1 MSQKV
6 QAKEKNLFKF
16 QANIIKYFSF
26 STIIILVI
34 LFTSIEPTF
43 LNTMNLKNLL
53 SDSAPLVIMA
63 AGMTSVLM
71 LGSIDLAMGSVC
83 SVCNV
88 LTILLINE
96 VGAATESPVAAA
108 VVALLA
114 VVAFGLFS
122 GLLLGF
128 VHVKL
133 KVPSFIAS
141 LGFMSL
147 WQSVAFLITP
157 RPVSVAKTLRVSLE
171 WVRISFGVV
180 GLPLVLA
187 LVWVAV
193 IFLMQSRTT
202 MGKAIYSIGGNE
214 RSSRIAGIDVDNTK
228 IGVFML
234 NGVCAALGGFFLAAK
249 LRSSAPTVGDPF
261 TLLIVAS
268 VALGGT
274 SLSGGSGG
282 VLGTVLGVFTVSII
296 QNGMNFIGVD
306 AYWQNI
312 VFGFFVLAAVAIS
325 VDRSTRGLVV
335 K

>member
-1 MSQKV
+1 MSQNTQVK
-6 QAKEKNLFKF
+6 QKNLFKF

-26 STIIILVI
+26 STIIILVF
-34 LFTSIEPTF
+34 LFTSIEPSF
-43 LNTMNLKNLL
+43 INTMNLKNLF

-71 LGSIDLAMGSVC
+71 LGSIDLSMGSVC

-96 VGAATESPVAAA
+96 VGTATESPLIAALVALAA
-108 VVALLA
+108 VMVFGAL
-114 VVAFGLFS
+114 S
-122 GLLLGF
+122 GWLLGF
-128 VHVKL
+128 VHVKF

-171 WVRISFGVV
+171 WVRISFGVI

-187 LVWVAV
+187 LIWVVA
-193 IFLMQSRTT
+193 IFVMQSRTT
-202 MGKAIYSIGGNE
+202 MGKAIYAIGGNE
-214 RSSRIAGIDVDNTK
+214 RSSRIAGINVDRTK
-228 IGVFML
+228 ISVFIL

-312 VFGFFVLAAVAIS
+312 VFGIFVLAAVAIS